1 MHGCLTTWRPSAT
14 PSNSVA
20 ERTAELSHSKE
31 RTEAILNSSSDV
43 MIMCRTNGRIEDV
56 NPAFATIFQCDPNE
70 AFEQPLAALV
80 LPAHKDK
87 LDEAFAA
94 ALQNQQPQRFE
105 VTVSCPKRP
114 RHTEFDADIVLSP
127 IVEHDGA
134 LLGVVCSLRDM
145 TSHKLMEAQLRQMLN
160 QAMGLAEIKSRYV
173 SMAVHDLRN
182 PLAVVQSSVN
192 MIQRYGERLAGE
204 KLQDQYDRIQTSIQ
218 VMVETLNDVLTLSK
232 TESGA
237 LAFQPAP
244 LDIVDFCHDMATEL
258 NEVVGT
264 DSRVVFTAQG
274 DCRVAHLDV
283 KLVRQ
288 ILSNLLSNALKY
300 SPEDRPV
307 HLTVRCEPDHTVFHV
322 QDHGIG
328 IPEKDQE
335 RLFEA
340 FHRAGNASH
349 IPGTGL
355 GLAIVKQSVE
365 LHGGTVTYESRE
377 GVGTEFT
384 VVLPQSCSGGA
395 PNEENP
401 GH

>member
-1 MHGCLTTWRPSAT
+1 MR
-14 PSNSVA
+14 
-20 ERTAELSHSKE
+20 LSP
-31 RTEAILNSSSDV
+31 R
-43 MIMCRTNGRIEDV
+43 
-56 NPAFATIFQCDPNE
+56 
-70 AFEQPLAALV
+70 
-80 LPAHKDK
+80 
-87 LDEAFAA
+87 
-94 ALQNQQPQRFE
+94 LQNQQPQRFE

-134 LLGVVCSLRDM
+134 VGRRAACDM

-232 TESGA
+232 AESGA

-244 LDIVDFCHDMATEL
+244 LDIVDFCHDMASEL

-288 ILSNLLSNALKY
+288 ILSNLLLTRSSILQRTAL
-300 SPEDRPV
+300 S
-307 HLTVRCEPDHTVFHV
+307 
-322 QDHGIG
+322 I
-328 IPEKDQE
+328 
-335 RLFEA
+335 
-340 FHRAGNASH
+340 
-349 IPGTGL
+349 
-355 GLAIVKQSVE
+355 
-365 LHGGTVTYESRE
+365 
-377 GVGTEFT
+377 
-384 VVLPQSCSGGA
+384 
-395 PNEENP
+395 
-401 GH
+401 